1 VDTGDTE
8 CVHNPGRLAAMT
20 EPHTTPRHIRIPD
33 DLWEQ
38 CGDLATLQGKSRAA
52 VINELLRWYV
62 HDMGRPAMP
71 QLMTPP
77 RPE

>member
-1 VDTGDTE
+1 
-8 CVHNPGRLAAMT
+8 MT
-20 EPHTTPRHIRIPD
+20 EPHTTARHIRIPD
-33 DLWEQ
+33 ELWERVEEL
-38 CGDLATLQGKSRAA
+38 GKAQGKSRAA

-71 QLMTPP
+71 NLMVPP